1 MRTCDEWW
9 TTTTANPNMFA
20 RPKYQTDQIEDHL
33 MMWPDVDA
41 AILAI
46 ELGLNEGEV
55 KACQRRL
62 GLRKCAVN
70 NSNCT
75 GRYALDMRGRNRK
88 KPK

>member
-20 RPKYQTDQIEDHL
+20 RPKYQTDQVEDHL

-46 ELGLNEGEV
+46 LVAALVAGL
-55 KACQRRL
+55 L
-62 GLRKCAVN
+62 MGL
-70 NSNCT
+70 
-75 GRYALDMRGRNRK
+75 D
-88 KPK
+88 